1 MESLRALRAVFA
13 NPGLR
18 RLELAAVGSF
28 AGSWGFAVALA
39 IFAFDAGGT
48 TAVGIAMLC
57 RMLPAAFTAPFIA
70 VVSDRRPRRQVML
83 TADLVRVGLMSV
95 IALIA
100 AADGPPALAYGLAGV
115 SGMFSAAFTPAEAA
129 ILPGLAGSPD
139 ELTAANATSSTIES
153 VGSFAG
159 PAIGGALVA
168 VGGPALGFA
177 FTAAAFAWSAS
188 MVWRI
193 DEPARE
199 AQTATEPESITGE
212 VTAGF
217 RAIGSGGP
225 ITLLVGLYGL
235 QTLVAGALDVLIVV
249 IALDLAGMG
258 QGGVGTLF
266 AVMGVGG
273 LVGAAIVLPLARG
286 SRLAATFAAGMLLWG
301 LPIVLIAGW
310 STQLGAIV
318 ALAAVGVGN
327 TLVDVSALTLLQR
340 AVPEDVLARAF
351 GVLES
356 VFVGTIGLGGILA
369 PVLVS
374 TLGAEGAL
382 VATGLVLPAATALG
396 WRRLRA
402 IDRASRPP
410 AELAELLRGVPMLA
424 VLPEPVL
431 ESLVSAVERV
441 AVAAGDSVI
450 TRGDQGDRFF
460 VVASGS
466 VEVQEAHVTLG
477 RGESFGEIALLRDVP
492 RTATVVAV
500 EPTELLAL
508 DRDTFI
514 AAVTGHS
521 PSREAAES
529 VVATRLGGLRAT
541 LGSV

>member
-1 MESLRALRAVFA
+1 MESIRSLRSVFA
-13 NPGLR
+13 NPALR

-28 AGSWGFAVALA
+28 AGAWGYTVALA
-39 IFAFDAGGT
+39 LFAFDAGGA

-57 RMLPAAFTAPFIA
+57 RMLPAALTAPFIA
-70 VVSDRRPRRQVML
+70 VISDRRPRRQVML
-83 TADLVRVGLMSV
+83 TADLGRVCLISTC
-95 IALIA
+95 ALIA
-100 AADGPPALAYGLAGV
+100 AADGPPAIVYALAGV
-115 SGMFSAAFTPAEAA
+115 SGMFSAAFAPAEAA
-129 ILPGLAGSPD
+129 MLPGLARSPE

-168 VGGPALGFA
+168 AGGPALGFS
-177 FTAAAFAWSAS
+177 FTAAMFAWSAA

-193 DEPARE
+193 AEPQRE
-199 AQTATEPESITGE
+199 REEPVEPESIAGE

-217 RAIGSGGP
+217 RALGSGGP

-235 QTLVAGALDVLIVV
+235 QTLVAGVLDVLVV
-249 IALDLAGMG
+249 VVALDLADMG

-273 LVGAAIVLPLARG
+273 LVGAAIVLPLAHG
-286 SRLAATFAAGMLLWG
+286 TRLAATFAAGMLLWG

-310 STQLGAIV
+310 STPLGAIV

-356 VFVGTIGLGGILA
+356 VFVGTIGLGGVLA

-374 TLGAEGAL
+374 AFGAEGAL
-382 VATGLVLPAATALG
+382 VATGLVLPAATALA

-402 IDRASRPP
+402 IDRASQPP
-410 AELAELLRGVPMLA
+410 AGTPELLRGVPMLA

-431 ESLVSAVERV
+431 ESLVAAVERV
-441 AVAAGDSVI
+441 AVAAGDAVI
-450 TRGDQGDRFF
+450 TRGEEGDRFY

-466 VEVQEAHVTLG
+466 VDVQEAGVALG
-477 RGESFGEIALLRDVP
+477 PGESFGEIALLHEVP
-492 RTATVVAV
+492 RTATVVAT
-500 EPTELLAL
+500 EPTELLRL

-514 AAVTGHS
+514 AAVTGHA
-521 PSREAAES
+521 PSRAAAES
-529 VVATRLGGLRAT
+529 VVATRLGGLRAA

>member
-1 MESLRALRAVFA
+1 
-13 NPGLR
+13 
-18 RLELAAVGSF
+18 
-28 AGSWGFAVALA
+28 
-39 IFAFDAGGT
+39 
-48 TAVGIAMLC
+48 
-57 RMLPAAFTAPFIA
+57 
-70 VVSDRRPRRQVML
+70 
-83 TADLVRVGLMSV
+83 
-95 IALIA
+95 
-100 AADGPPALAYGLAGV
+100 
-115 SGMFSAAFTPAEAA
+115 
-129 ILPGLAGSPD
+129 
-139 ELTAANATSSTIES
+139 
-153 VGSFAG
+153 
-159 PAIGGALVA
+159 
-168 VGGPALGFA
+168 
-177 FTAAAFAWSAS
+177 

-441 AVAAGDSVI
+441 AVAAGDPVI
-450 TRGDQGDRFF
+450 TRGDAGRPLLRGCQRI
-460 VVASGS
+460 
-466 VEVQEAHVTLG
+466 G
-477 RGESFGEIALLRDVP
+477 RGAGGPRHARAGRVVRRDRAAARRASHGNGGGGRAHRAPGARP
-492 RTATVVAV
+492 RHLHRGGHRTFA
-500 EPTELLAL
+500 EP
-508 DRDTFI
+508 RGRR
-514 AAVTGHS
+514 VSGRH
-521 PSREAAES
+521 PSRRTSRDAWL
-529 VVATRLGGLRAT
+529 RLT
-541 LGSV
+541 PS

>member
-1 MESLRALRAVFA
+1 MESVRALRSVFA

-28 AGSWGFAVALA
+28 AGAWGYAVALA
-39 IFAFDAGGT
+39 IFAFDAGGA

-57 RMLPAAFTAPFIA
+57 RMLPAALTAPFIA
-70 VVSDRRPRRQVML
+70 VISDRRPRRQVML
-83 TADLVRVGLMSV
+83 TADLVRVGLMSA

-100 AADGPPALAYGLAGV
+100 AADGPPVLAYGLAGV

-129 ILPGLAGSPD
+129 ILPGLARTPD

-153 VGSFAG
+153 VGSFGG
-159 PAIGGALVA
+159 PAIGGVLVA
-168 VGGPALGFA
+168 IGGPALGFA
-177 FTAAAFAWSAS
+177 FTAAAFAWSAA

-193 DEPARE
+193 QEPARE
-199 AQTATEPESITGE
+199 PRNMEEPESITGE
-212 VTAGF
+212 VSAGF

-258 QGGVGTLF
+258 QGGVGTLY
-266 AVMGVGG
+266 AVLGAGG
-273 LVGAAIVLPLARG
+273 LAGAAIVLPLARG
-286 SRLAATFAAGMLLWG
+286 SRLAATFAVGMLLWG

-310 STQLGAIV
+310 STPLGAIV

-356 VFVGTIGLGGILA
+356 VFVGTIGLGGVLA

-374 TLGAEGAL
+374 AFGAEGAL
-382 VATGLVLPAATALG
+382 VATGLVLPAATGLA

-410 AELAELLRGVPMLA
+410 VELAELLRGVPMLA

-431 ESLVSAVERV
+431 ESLVSSVERV
-441 AVAAGDSVI
+441 AVAAGDQVI
-450 TRGDQGDRFF
+450 TRGDEGDRFY

-466 VEVQEAHVTLG
+466 VEVQEARVTLG

-492 RTATVVAV
+492 RTATVVAA
-500 EPTELLAL
+500 EPSELLAL

-514 AAVTGHS
+514 AAVTGHA
-521 PSREAAES
+521 PSRAAAES
-529 VVATRLGGLRAT
+529 VVATRLGGLRSA